1 MNRLY
6 SRIGKTL
13 YGTGFLE
20 FLCATVISLL
30 VLITVANVV
39 LRYFFNSPVVG
50 IDELALFVFVW
61 VAYTGALIAFKRHRH
76 YSVSLLAD
84 LLPPLP
90 RAVMDAITQL
100 LVMCILVIMTYYAII
115 VNDLLQ
121 FQRSPALDIP
131 IYFSYAA
138 YPIISTAMMVYAV
151 FDFIEL
157 IRVGFLGREPVYKSE
172 TPLSVD
178 NA

>member
-1 MNRLY
+1 M
-6 SRIGKTL
+6 
-13 YGTGFLE
+13 
-20 FLCATVISLL
+20 
-30 VLITVANVV
+30 
-39 LRYFFNSPVVG
+39 
-50 IDELALFVFVW
+50 
-61 VAYTGALIAFKRHRH
+61 
-76 YSVSLLAD
+76 
-84 LLPPLP
+84 PPLP

-121 FQRSPALDIP
+121 FQRSPTLNIP

-151 FDFIEL
+151 IDFIEL
-157 IRVGFLGREPVYKSE
+157 IRVKFLGREPVYKSE
-172 TPLSVD
+172 APISAE